1 MNHDRK
7 NGTWPEL
14 KAKHHDKSDKP
25 KHENQKFEDEL
36 LDSSNEVHSRLD
48 GEMHDTQKVKKDR
61 AAKHLSRV
69 QNMLKDMSDYANKN
83 SDSN

>member
-14 KAKHHDKSDKP
+14 KAKHHDKSYKP
-25 KHENQKFEDEL
+25 KYESRKLEDEP
-36 LDSSNEVHSRLD
+36 LDSSNELHSRLD

-61 AAKHLSRV
+61 AAKQLSRV
-69 QNMLKDMSDYANKN
+69 QNMLKDISYYANKK
-83 SDSN
+83 

>member
-1 MNHDRK
+1 MHRDRK

-14 KAKHHDKSDKP
+14 KSKHHDKSDKP
-25 KHENQKFEDEL
+25 KFEDEP
-36 LDSSNEVHSRLD
+36 LDSLNVVHSHLD
-48 GEMHDTQKVKKDR
+48 GETHDTQKVKKDR